1 MLIGKH
7 TQQRPV
13 KHGMSAFFLIWIGQ
27 LASVIGSGL
36 TRFVLGVWIYEQ
48 TGSITLFV
56 LMALFDAI
64 PGIIVSPFAGALVDR
79 WNRRSVLILSDSI
92 AAVSTVMLMF
102 VIISGNLTIAAIY
115 LVVAVS
121 SISSAF
127 QWPAYAATIPLLVPK
142 QHLGRAN
149 GMVQAADAIARILSP
164 ILAVI
169 LVGVIDL
176 QGVLLVDIVTFLF
189 ALLMLWIVT
198 IPDTASDK
206 PSRSFQAFLQEVVYG
221 WTYIRRQTSLYV
233 LLWFSTITNFTLGV
247 VQVLLA
253 PLVLTFAS
261 TEALGVVL
269 SIAGGGALA
278 GGIFISVW
286 GGPSKRMYGIFGFTF
301 LQGFLLL
308 LGGLQPNIPLIAVA
322 SCTFLFCTPIVYSCN
337 QSIWQSKVPFALQGR
352 IFATR
357 RMMIWISLACA
368 YLIAGPLADGVF
380 EPLLAVNGP
389 LSGTIGQLIGV
400 GPGRGIGLLFILL
413 GIITIGITIGGFFSP
428 ALRFLEE
435 RIPDSASTDLAE

>member
-1 MLIGKH
+1 MIGDQ
-7 TQQRPV
+7 TQHIVRQR
-13 KHGMSAFFLIWIGQ
+13 MSAFFLIWIGQ
-27 LASVIGSGL
+27 LASIIGSGL
-36 TRFVLGVWIYEQ
+36 TRFVLGIWIYEQ

-79 WNRRSVLILSDSI
+79 WNRRSALIISDSI
-92 AAVSTVMLMF
+92 AAISTLLLMLL
-102 VIISGNLTIAAIY
+102 IINGQLTVGLIYVAI
-115 LVVAVS
+115 
-121 SISSAF
+121 SISSICNAF

-169 LVGVIDL
+169 LMGVIDL

-189 ALLMLWIVT
+189 ALSMLCITT
-198 IPDTASDK
+198 IPSIASDK
-206 PSRSFQAFLQEVVYG
+206 PPRSFRAFLQEVVQG
-221 WTYIRRQTSLYV
+221 WTYIRTQTSLYL
-233 LLWFSTITNFTLGV
+233 LLWFSTVTNFTLGV

-261 TEALGVVL
+261 TEALGLVL

-278 GGIFISVW
+278 GGILMSLW
-286 GGPSKRMYGIFGFTF
+286 GGPEKRIYGIFGFTL

-308 LGGLQPNIPLIAVA
+308 LGGLQPNISLIAVA
-322 SCTFLFCTPIVYSCN
+322 SSLFLFCTPLIYGCN

-352 IFATR
+352 IFATQ

-380 EPLLAVNGP
+380 EPLMAVDGL
-389 LSGTIGQLIGV
+389 LSSTVGQLIGV
-400 GPGRGIGLLFILL
+400 GPGRGIGFLFILI
-413 GIITIGITIGGFFSP
+413 GIITIGITVWGFLSP
-428 ALRFLEE
+428 TLRFLEE
-435 RIPDSASTDLAE
+435 RIPDIESTNLAE